1 MNGFAAKWFALYYPI
16 LGCIFLTGGIGLIV
30 KTEIVQKYLIAES
43 KSDQPPAVPRTIL
56 RYFFLFT
63 LPCLVLSLIPF
74 SWPELL
80 FSIWSLI
87 IVYLAGIQLVRWP
100 QTRQSIR
107 NHPQKLARLVKIC
120 GAIMLA
126 VAPVMFL
133 LCYLV
138 IQRL

>member
-1 MNGFAAKWFALYYPI
+1 MSSFAAKWFTLYYPV
-16 LGCIFLTGGIGLIV
+16 LGCIFLVGGIGLMIKIEAV
-30 KTEIVQKYLIAES
+30 KNYFIAEAQ
-43 KSDQPPAVPRTIL
+43 SDQPPAVPRAIL
-56 RYFFLFT
+56 KYFLLFT
-63 LPCLVLSLIPF
+63 IPCLVLSLLPF

-80 FSIWSLI
+80 FSIWSLVI
-87 IVYLAGIQLVRWP
+87 LYLAGIQLVRWP

-107 NHPQKLARLVKIC
+107 NHPEKLVRVIKISS
-120 GAIMLA
+120 AIMLA